1 MSKTIAV
8 NYQLRISH
16 TSKKVEIPKGK
27 SLKIGRIDFVYNNKD
42 SRQKTMITEENKP
55 CRSGDLCFDI
65 NLINR
70 NYD

>member
-1 MSKTIAV
+1 M
-8 NYQLRISH
+8 R
-16 TSKKVEIPKGK
+16 
-27 SLKIGRIDFVYNNKD
+27 LKIGRIDFVYNNKD